1 MDGRRQETTAFGAEL
16 RRWRT
21 LRGLSLTTLAELVH
35 YSKGYLSKI
44 ENGAK
49 RPTPELARACDQALE
64 AKGALVRL
72 APPKT
77 GGGDECPYPGLDA
90 FGPGSAH
97 WFFGR
102 EEATAELTM
111 RLAARMDGG
120 GPLVVVAP
128 SGAGK
133 SSLLGAG
140 LVPALARGAL
150 PRAGSSEWPVA
161 LFTPTARPMARLA
174 EILGLEGRLVLVADQ
189 FEEAFTL
196 CRDDA
201 ERDLFIRTLNELAV
215 SGRAL
220 VVLGLRADYYGHVL
234 AHPELV
240 AALRGGQLAL
250 APLTERQLRAA
261 ITEPAKAVGLSLEPG
276 LADLLLRD
284 GLPRDGGE
292 PGTLPLLAHALR
304 ALWQQRENGVLTV
317 AGYHR
322 TGGIHGAVATTAE
335 DLYTGLDDAA
345 REVARRLLLRLVQLD
360 PDGGQTR
367 RRVPLGLIS
376 PAWRPVL
383 DALVGARLLTADES
397 EVAIAHEALLG
408 AWPRLRDWIETDR
421 AGLQTRRRLG
431 EAAQEWRQAGDDASF
446 TYRGASLAVA
456 REWAAAHPDE
466 LGPLEA
472 EFVRAGEHEERRAA
486 RKLRRLVA
494 ARTALVV
501 VTAMTAGVVVWQV
514 GDARAERDETL
525 SRQVAAV
532 AGSVRPGNAPLAAG
546 LALAAWQR
554 AETPESLGALIGS
567 SGFPAGSRSRAGS
580 GRVTVMA
587 ASADG
592 ATVVTGDSVGEVWLR
607 RTADSAG
614 ATSDSAGATS
624 DSAGEAWPSRTGDSA
639 VRLAWDLGRITAAA
653 FRQDGRVVAVGG
665 EKGVRVWRVG
675 NPTPIATHAASDV
688 AFLGFDGEAV
698 VAGSHE
704 ETLTWKNATP
714 ERAKRTD
721 RLVGLTPDGPIGTD
735 RQGTLF
741 ALSPDHA
748 TIAAADGNRL
758 WLVER
763 ESGRAKELPTTGG
776 FIYSLAFSP
785 DGRQVAAGTSA
796 PGVRLWSTA
805 DGTLLTDLP
814 HPAEVRALAYG
825 GRDLLAGVADGEVF
839 RWAMPLPAPRAHSD
853 EVLAVTSDERVMATG
868 GGDGG
873 VGLWTLD
880 GAPLGTATEHDG
892 QVNNLVLAGG
902 LLASASDDDTVGVWD
917 VTRPGGPRLL
927 GRFTGHDTDVV
938 GAALSQDGRI
948 GASVCENGQVL
959 LWDPATRK
967 QLGRLPGVDGV
978 TDVILREDLLAVGDA
993 ENNVQIW
1000 DVGHPDAPK
1009 RVRVL
1014 KGHTGYSDDLD
1025 WHPGGRYLASA
1036 GHDGAALVWDL
1047 SRTEDTPVARLT
1059 GHTGIVKNVSFDAA
1073 SERLATIGT
1082 DGTLRVWD
1090 DQHRLHAVWQTVGA
1104 ALRFL
1109 PGGRLVSG
1117 DHDGLLH
1124 RWTLAPEPVAARI
1137 CALDPT
1143 PVSARE
1149 WSRHVSEGSYAPVCP
1164 ERD

>member
-21 LRGLSLTTLAELVH
+21 LRGLSLTTLAERVH

-44 ENGAK
+44 ENGGK
-49 RPTPELARACDQALE
+49 RPTPELARACDRALE
-64 AKGALVRL
+64 ANGALVRL
-72 APPKT
+72 APPRT

-150 PRAGSSEWPVA
+150 PRAGSSEWPVV

-174 EILGLEGRLVLVADQ
+174 EILGTDGPLVLVADQ

-201 ERDLFIRTLNELAV
+201 ERDLFVRTLNELAV

-220 VVLGLRADYYGHVL
+220 VVLGLRADFYGHLL

-284 GLPRDGGE
+284 GLLRDGHLRDGGE

-304 ALWQQRENGVLTV
+304 ALWQQREGNMLTV

-335 DLYTGLDDAA
+335 DLYTGFDDAA

-397 EVAIAHEALLG
+397 EVSIAHEALLG

-431 EAAQEWRQAGDDASF
+431 EAAQAWRQADDDASF

-554 AETPESLGALIGS
+554 AETPESLGALLGS

-592 ATVVTGDSVGEVWLR
+592 AAVVTGDSAGEVWLR
-607 RTADSAG
+607 RTG
-614 ATSDSAGATS
+614 
-624 DSAGEAWPSRTGDSA
+624 DSAGEVGPGRTGESA

-653 FRQDGRVVAVGG
+653 FRPDGRVVAVGG

-675 NPTPIATHAASDV
+675 RPEPIATHAASAV
-688 AFLGFDGEAV
+688 GFLGFEGEAV
-698 VAGSHE
+698 VAGTGE
-704 ETLTWKNATP
+704 GTLTWKDATP
-714 ERAKRTD
+714 ERSKETG

-741 ALSPDHA
+741 ALSPDH
-748 TIAAADGNRL
+748 TTLAAADGNRL

-763 ESGRAKELPTTGG
+763 ESGRARELPTTGG

-805 DGTLLTDLP
+805 DGALLTDLP

-839 RWAMPLPAPRAHSD
+839 RWAMPLPAPRAHPG
-853 EVLAVTSDERVMATG
+853 EVMAVTSDERLMATG
-868 GGDGG
+868 GKDGG

-880 GAPLGTATEHDG
+880 GAPLGTAGKHDG

-902 LLASASDDDTVGVWD
+902 LMASASDDDTVGVWD
-917 VTRPGGPRLL
+917 VSRPGGPRLL
-927 GRFTGHDTDVV
+927 SRFTGHDTDVV

-948 GASVCENGQVL
+948 GASVCENGHVL
-959 LWDPATRK
+959 LWDPASGKR
-967 QLGRLPGVDGV
+967 LGELPGVDGV

-1059 GHTGIVKNVSFDAA
+1059 GHTGIVKSVSFDAA

-1082 DGTLRVWD
+1082 DGTLRLWER
-1090 DQHRLHAVWQTVGA
+1090 HRLQAVWRTAGA

-1124 RWTLAPEPVAARI
+1124 RWTLDPEPVAARI

-1149 WSRHVSEGSYAPVCP
+1149 WGRHVSDGAYAPVCP
-1164 ERD
+1164 ERG